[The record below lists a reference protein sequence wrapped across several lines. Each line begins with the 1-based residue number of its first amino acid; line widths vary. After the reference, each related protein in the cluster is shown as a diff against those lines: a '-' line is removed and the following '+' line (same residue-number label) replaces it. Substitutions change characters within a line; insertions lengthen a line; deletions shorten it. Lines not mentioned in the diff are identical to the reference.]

1 MSLIVD
7 VIGATVTSPKYSNI
21 VFLVSITTGRF
32 LSGLLNLY
40 HLTSPLFI
48 NHPIPALIPK
58 HRILFYQLENSH
70 NLFYVFFQARL
81 Y

>member
-1 MSLIVD
+1 
-7 VIGATVTSPKYSNI
+7 
-21 VFLVSITTGRF
+21 

-58 HRILFYQLENSH
+58 R
-70 NLFYVFFQARL
+70 
-81 Y
+81 